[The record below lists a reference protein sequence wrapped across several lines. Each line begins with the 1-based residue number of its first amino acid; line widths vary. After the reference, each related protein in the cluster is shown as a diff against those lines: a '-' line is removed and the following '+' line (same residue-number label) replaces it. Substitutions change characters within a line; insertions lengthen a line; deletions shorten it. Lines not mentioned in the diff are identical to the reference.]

1 MKVTYKKLWKLL
13 IDKNLKKRDLLKLAP
28 ISTSTLAKL
37 GKDEYVSMD
46 ALVKIATSLNVD
58 IGDIINL
65 KNNIAKGDKYNKTKE
80 MTNK

>member
-13 IDKNLKKRDLLKLAP
+13 IDKNLKKVDLLELAP

-46 ALVKIATSLNVD
+46 ALVKISTALNVD
-58 IGDIINL
+58 IGDIISL
-65 KNNIAKGDKYNKTKE
+65 KNNTAEGDN
-80 MTNK
+80 